1 MSDNIIFEHLRHI
14 CGQLDYLQT
23 DSLELNERAGAF
35 DVQYASLSRRVA
47 RMGDDLSLIRRRL
60 DLVEA

>member
-1 MSDNIIFEHLRHI
+1 MSDNIILEHLRHI
-14 CGQLDYLQT
+14 HGQLDRMQT
-23 DSLELNERAGAF
+23 DILELKDRVGALE
-35 DVQYASLSRRVA
+35 VQYASLSRRVD